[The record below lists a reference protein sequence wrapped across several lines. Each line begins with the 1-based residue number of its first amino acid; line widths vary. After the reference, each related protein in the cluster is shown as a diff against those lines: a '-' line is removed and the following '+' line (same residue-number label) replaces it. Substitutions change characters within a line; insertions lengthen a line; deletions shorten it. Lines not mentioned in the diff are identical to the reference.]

1 MYQPALSL
9 GHPVY
14 RLGYPAPSPPATI
27 AAAAPATAVA
37 AAPVSRTPIQAS
49 QVVKTTSLGAAE
61 AAAIL

>member
-1 MYQPALSL
+1 VYQPALSL

-14 RLGYPAPSPPATI
+14 RLGYPAPSPP
-27 AAAAPATAVA
+27 AAAPATAVA

-49 QVVKTTSLGAAE
+49 QVVKTASPGAAE